1 MACSPADAKQYH
13 QSEPFHGMRLSVR
26 FTDPDGGFGSVGLL
40 NDDLARGQHH
50 PSAWGDT
57 TLRRDDA
64 APRRRTNDSARGA
77 VERTGYVAF
86 VGLKGQQQMEQIGTV
101 VAVLLR
107 DRASGFVEIPFV
119 SKNPDVQH
127 LGGRS
132 GLPPVFIRRM
142 VGWFGEAIALEALRQ
157 FRPGGDAAYF
167 VGICRRLERS

>member
-1 MACSPADAKQYH
+1 
-13 QSEPFHGMRLSVR
+13 MRLNVR
-26 FTDPDGGFGSVGLL
+26 FTDPGGGFGSVGLL

-107 DRASGFVEIPFV
+107 DHASGFVEIPFV

-157 FRPGGDAAYF
+157 FRPGGTAAYF